1 MSPRKGRPGRSAG
14 EEGLPVS
21 DEGEGAWTSDGV
33 DRSRA
38 PDPGPI
44 RTFDFPEVVSS
55 RFDSGLDLRVARM
68 SRLPAVSANL
78 VLAVGEASLRADHA
92 GLAVLAGEAL
102 EGGTEGRSGSDLA
115 EALER
120 IGAQARVSAGW
131 DSTTVSLTCLAERM
145 EEAVALLA
153 EDLLQPAFPPQEVG
167 RFKNQRLAAIRQR
180 RMDPGSLA
188 DDAAAHFF
196 FADHVPYRRPVAG
209 TATSVEGIGPEAVQA
224 FAMAHYRPVGAGL
237 VVAGDVDVPEVVEL
251 ARSYFGDWEGAPE
264 SAVSFESVPRFPD
277 RRVLVVDRPGS
288 VQSEIRIGQVGAPRS
303 TPHFF
308 PLQIFNTVLGG
319 AFTSRLM
326 LNLREEQGFTYGVRS
341 RFAFRRSAG
350 PFRISTAV
358 ATEVT
363 APAVSQA
370 LAELEGLVEEG
381 PTQREV
387 ERARDFIAGVFP
399 LHLETTGQ
407 VAARIGELLVY
418 GLPDD
423 FFASYRDRIR
433 SVAPQDVLAA
443 GREVLRPRDM
453 VVVVVGEADA
463 IRGPLEELGL
473 GPVEIVSPES
483 LA

>member
-1 MSPRKGRPGRSAG
+1 MSAPVPISPHRSA
-14 EEGLPVS
+14 
-21 DEGEGAWTSDGV
+21 
-33 DRSRA
+33 A
-38 PDPGPI
+38 PLPGPV
-44 RTFDFPEVVSS
+44 RPFEFPPVVSS
-55 RFDSGLDLRVARM
+55 SLPNGIGVRVARM
-68 SRLPAVSANL
+68 SRFPLVTVSVVLDAAEALLPDS
-78 VLAVGEASLRADHA
+78 SA
-92 GLAVLAGEAL
+92 GLAVLTGQAL
-102 EGGTEGRSGSDLA
+102 EGGSRRLSGPELA
-115 EALER
+115 EALEG
-120 IGAQARVSAGW
+120 IGTGLSVHTGW
-131 DSTTVSLTCLAERM
+131 DSTTISLTCLAERM

-153 EDLLQPAFPPQEVG
+153 EDLLQPAFPPEEVG
-167 RFKNQRLAAIRQR
+167 RFRNQRLAAIRQR

-188 DDAAAHFF
+188 DDAAAYFF
-196 FADHVPYRRPVAG
+196 FADHVPYRRPLAG
-209 TATSVEGIGPEAVQA
+209 SASSVERMGPVEVQA
-224 FAMAHYRPVGAGL
+224 FAKAHYRPKGAGL
-237 VVAGDVDVPEVVEL
+237 VVAGDVEVSEVGDL

-264 SAVSFESVPRFPD
+264 PVSSFESVPRFRE

-308 PLQIFNTVLGG
+308 PLQIFNTILGG

-363 APAVSQA
+363 APAVSHA
-370 LAELEGLVEEG
+370 LAEVQGLVEDG

-423 FFASYRDRIR
+423 FFAFYRDRIR
-433 SVAPQDVLAA
+433 SISPQDVLVA
-443 GREVLRPRDM
+443 GREMLRPGDM

-463 IRGPLEELGL
+463 IRGPLDDLGL
-473 GPVEIVSPES
+473 GPVEVVSPEI
-483 LA
+483 LP